1 MNTKRKYHTKLEN
14 KHMVQENQNRADG
27 LLNFCAALWST
38 KVSGVNVTINMKPF
52 VFEDHTEKG
61 Y

>member
-1 MNTKRKYHTKLEN
+1 
-14 KHMVQENQNRADG
+14 MVQENQNRADG

-38 KVSGVNVTINMKPF
+38 EVSGVNVTINMKPF